1 MLATGGGGDEEE
13 KRGTERGKKKKTRKA
28 SVPVIGTTLTRLHHV
43 HHAFKTFL
51 SSTSPFLFLLLLFFT
66 LFIHYERIINRQC
79 LLNSF
84 KFHRMVR
91 SYWRTRSKPG
101 IKWLLDRAGF
111 PTLEIQSAMVVV
123 SHLLLRH
130 TIRNI
135 QVCIL

>member
-51 SSTSPFLFLLLLFFT
+51 SSTSPFLFLLLFFT

>member
-1 MLATGGGGDEEE
+1 MLATGGGDEE
-13 KRGTERGKKKKTRKA
+13 KKKGTEREKKKTRKA
-28 SVPVIGTTLTRLHHV
+28 SVPVIGTTLTRPHHV

-51 SSTSPFLFLLLLFFT
+51 SSTSPFLVFLLLFFT